1 MNPLVVRRLGRD
13 WGSLMVTAGWWEEH
27 SIGLFAF
34 DFRLV
39 CDFMRFGFLLSLV
52 VGVCSIFVCVCIVF
66 L

>member
-1 MNPLVVRRLGRD
+1 
-13 WGSLMVTAGWWEEH
+13 MVTAGWWEEH